1 MASFYPNI
9 CVLGGGPLLLPFC
22 ELRPQNWES
31 GMDGEWMRR
40 IQNVFVRPICVDPVT
55 QKDLPPMRTRKAR
68 DFGRPKFALN
78 FALKK
83 KRFNFSQLI
92 HALRIISD
100 LGGKQ
105 KFYRR

>member
-1 MASFYPNI
+1 
-9 CVLGGGPLLLPFC
+9 
-22 ELRPQNWES
+22 
-31 GMDGEWMRR
+31 MDGEWMRR

-83 KRFNFSQLI
+83 KKIQFFPINSRTENYFRFGRKTKILQKIST
-92 HALRIISD
+92 RI
-100 LGGKQ
+100 
-105 KFYRR
+105 